1 MHCEKPKIIEMQ
13 NVGMCYPQGDMA
25 LRDVDLCIHE
35 GDFVA
40 ITGRNGGGKTTLV
53 RLILQ
58 LLKPTAGAITYYRK
72 GEQVKRLNMGYL
84 PQKNSID
91 NRFPITIDEV
101 VASGLDS
108 MNRFFH
114 RRNSSDDSA
123 VQNALAMVGLSDLRH
138 KGIGEISGGQLQ
150 RALLAR
156 AIIGCR
162 EVLVLDEP
170 LSYLDQHYE
179 QRLYQLI
186 AQLSRHATII
196 MVSHD
201 VSVVSAMAN
210 RHFIVERTLHEC
222 HCHHHMLATRCTDAD
237 LPAAFGPKTTE

>member
-1 MHCEKPKIIEMQ
+1 MHCEKPKIIEMR

-91 NRFPITIDEV
+91 NRFPITVDEV

-114 RRNSSDDSA
+114 CRNSSATAPCRMPWRWLGSA
-123 VQNALAMVGLSDLRH
+123 TCAIKASAKYREANCNARCWQ
-138 KGIGEISGGQLQ
+138 GQ
-150 RALLAR
+150 
-156 AIIGCR
+156 
-162 EVLVLDEP
+162 
-170 LSYLDQHYE
+170 S
-179 QRLYQLI
+179 
-186 AQLSRHATII
+186 
-196 MVSHD
+196 
-201 VSVVSAMAN
+201 SVVGRCLCSTS
-210 RHFIVERTLHEC
+210 RCRIL
-222 HCHHHMLATRCTDAD
+222 TRILSQGFTRLLGR
-237 LPAAFGPKTTE
+237 LPNTAQ

>member
-1 MHCEKPKIIEMQ
+1 MHCEKPKIIEMR

-91 NRFPITIDEV
+91 NRFPITVDEV

-114 RRNSSDDSA
+114 RRNSSDDSS
-123 VQNALAMVGLSDLRH
+123 VQNALAMVGR
-138 KGIGEISGGQLQ
+138 
-150 RALLAR
+150 
-156 AIIGCR
+156 
-162 EVLVLDEP
+162 
-170 LSYLDQHYE
+170 
-179 QRLYQLI
+179 
-186 AQLSRHATII
+186 
-196 MVSHD
+196 
-201 VSVVSAMAN
+201 
-210 RHFIVERTLHEC
+210 
-222 HCHHHMLATRCTDAD
+222 
-237 LPAAFGPKTTE
+237 

>member
-1 MHCEKPKIIEMQ
+1 MHCEKPKIIEMR

-25 LRDVDLCIHE
+25 LRDVELCIRE
-35 GDFVA
+35 GDLVA

-91 NRFPITIDEV
+91 NRFPITVDEV

-170 LSYLDQHYE
+170 LSYIDKDFE
-179 QRLYQLI
+179 PRLYEIIREAAKHSTIVLVSHEMTTI
-186 AQLSRHATII
+186 AQ
-196 MVSHD
+196 
-201 VSVVSAMAN
+201 MAN
-210 RHFIVERTLHEC
+210 RHIIVDGGLHEC
-222 HCHHHMLATRCTDAD
+222 HALHHFVQSQC
-237 LPAAFGPKTTE
+237 E